1 MNETKNKAAS
11 FLDKEMTRKEFL
23 GFMGMAFLGVIGVGS
38 VLTLLNKGNSSS
50 GSDLSFGAGSYGGV
64 IKQ

>member
-38 VLTLLNKGNSSS
+38 VLTLLNKVNQNS
-50 GSDLSFGAGSYGGV
+50 GSDLSFGSGSYGGV

>member
-38 VLTLLNKGNSSS
+38 VLTLLNKGNS

>member
-1 MNETKNKAAS
+1 MNETKDKKSS

-38 VLTLLNKGNSSS
+38 VLTLLNKGNQN
-50 GSDLSFGAGSYGGV
+50 DLSFGSGSYGGV